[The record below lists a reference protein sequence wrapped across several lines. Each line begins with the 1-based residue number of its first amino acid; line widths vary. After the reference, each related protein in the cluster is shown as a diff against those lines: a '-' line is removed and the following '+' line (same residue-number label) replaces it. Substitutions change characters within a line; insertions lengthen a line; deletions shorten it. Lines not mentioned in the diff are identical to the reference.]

1 MKPAKSARHKLDPA
15 RRKAVL
21 EALSARMRQLV
32 PDAAAVYVF
41 GSFARGEDFGDIDI
55 GILMGRAV
63 AGPLEIELKL
73 EVSLETALKY
83 PVDVR
88 FLDGAPLSFQF
99 AVVRDG
105 RIAVDSEPNRR
116 AAFEGIVRKKYFD
129 FAIFR
134 RRYLKEA
141 AHAGV

>member
-1 MKPAKSARHKLDPA
+1 MKPLKPIKRKLVPVQRDA
-15 RRKAVL
+15 L
-21 EALSARMRQLV
+21 SEALAGLVRQLV

-41 GSFARGEDFGDIDI
+41 GSFARGEDFADIDV
-55 GILMGRAV
+55 GILMGGAV
-63 AGPLEIELKL
+63 AGPLELELKL
-73 EVSLETALKY
+73 EVSLEKDLNY

-105 RIAVDSEPNRR
+105 RAIVDSEPNRR
-116 AAFEGIVRKKYFD
+116 AAFEGLVRKKYFD

-134 RRYLKEA
+134 KRYLKEA

>member
-1 MKPAKSARHKLDPA
+1 LAKAAEASLGFRPGRIEHPGAPGAFCQRHPRIEL
-15 RRKAVL
+15 
-21 EALSARMRQLV
+21 
-32 PDAAAVYVF
+32 
-41 GSFARGEDFGDIDI
+41 
-55 GILMGRAV
+55 
-63 AGPLEIELKL
+63 ELKL
-73 EVSLETALKY
+73 EVRLAKDLNY

-88 FLDGAPLSFQF
+88 FLEAAPLSFQF

-105 RIAVDSEPNRR
+105 RVVVDSEPNRR

-141 AHAGV
+141 AHARV

>member
-1 MKPAKSARHKLDPA
+1 MKPSKPAKHRLDPA
-15 RRKAVL
+15 QRTAVSA
-21 EALSARMRQLV
+21 ALSIRMRQLV

-41 GSFARGEDFGDIDI
+41 GSFARGEDFADIDI

-63 AGPLEIELKL
+63 VEPLELELTL
-73 EVSLETALKY
+73 EVSLERDLKY

-105 RIAVDSEPNRR
+105 RIVTDSAPNRR
-116 AAFEGIVRKKYFD
+116 AAFEGNVRKKYFD

-141 AHAGV
+141 AHANF